1 MTRYKNS
8 QRRTMRKASYRSDPT
23 ITLVAGFSSEVNLT
37 DPGSQV
43 NRWDYDTAVNTDEF
57 TSMSQQYSEFRI
69 KSMRFR
75 ITDIQPY
82 TNGSVVNYWSTY
94 HAIGETPLTIGN
106 IVDRVDVKSLS
117 PTTGSYSFH
126 WKARG
131 VNELRFQP
139 TGGLAG
145 NYINYGGL
153 GGITA
158 NSLAIPN
165 GAKYSVIAQ
174 FEMEFRG
181 RK

>member
-1 MTRYKNS
+1 MTRHTKHNNR
-8 QRRTMRKASYRSDPT
+8 QRRLAAYRTDPT
-23 ITLVAGFSSEVNLT
+23 ITIVAGNSSEVNLT
-37 DPGSQV
+37 DPGTQV
-43 NRWDYDTAVNTDEF
+43 NRWDYDMAVTTDEF
-57 TSMSQQYSEFRI
+57 TSMSQQFSEFRI

-75 ITDIQPY
+75 ITDVQPY
-82 TNGSVVNYWSTY
+82 VNGAVVNYWSTY

-106 IVDRVDVKSLS
+106 ITDRVDVKSLS
-117 PTTGSYSFH
+117 PTTGSITH
-126 WKARG
+126 TWKAKG
-131 VNELRFQP
+131 INERRFQP

-145 NYINYGGL
+145 NYVNYGGL

-165 GAKYSVIAQ
+165 GAKYSILAQ